1 MFEAK
6 WRKVKRLAASSKHQ
20 VCLCIKKGGICACT
34 LCGCQ
39 REISILYDEGSE
51 LVGEQHCDCVLT
63 YAWLVLL
70 HEEEEVMEPD
80 PIMIS

>member
-1 MFEAK
+1 M
-6 WRKVKRLAASSKHQ
+6 KRLAASSKHQ
-20 VCLCIKKGGICACT
+20 CVCVYTKKGDICACA

-51 LVGEQHCDCVLT
+51 PVGEQHCGCVLT

-70 HEEEEVMEPD
+70 HEQEEVMEPD